1 MSNSLIAYIDGV
13 RVGVVEQTSG
23 GQLTFTY
30 DDTYSPASTP
40 LSVAMPIVPGA
51 VYKHRIVAPFLQG
64 LLPDNNETLEAIARN
79 HHTSARNPFALL
91 RHVGEDTAGALQ
103 LLPPDEPAGD
113 AEQQSGDIEFFSDDD
128 FEDLIDGIVED
139 AGAWQRRRDDIRW
152 SLAGA
157 QPKVALYRE
166 EATGQWGLPRDATPT
181 TYILKPAGP
190 DSRHDVNEFLTMRAA
205 RNLGL
210 DVADHEVM
218 RTRRGHHVFVSRRY
232 DRVVGDGGRLHRVHQ
247 EDFAQ
252 ALSVDPARKYQS
264 DGGPGVAEFAR
275 VLLALS
281 PSVVQDAT
289 LRLFEGLVYS
299 IASVNTDAHAKNYS
313 LLHPGRR
320 TRLAPLY
327 DLGSNVLYDGAQP
340 LESAVSIGGQRRMNR
355 IGMPEFVKT
364 ARLLR
369 IDAHRATEIVD
380 RIRGGVAGAFAS
392 ALAELEADDPGR
404 AHAASVANGVSAMA
418 AERGWSDAGNQR

>member
-1 MSNSLIAYIDGV
+1 MSELIAYIDGH
-13 RVGVVEQTSG
+13 RIGVVEQSRG
-23 GQLTFTY
+23 GQLTFRY
-30 DDTYSPASTP
+30 DDDYSPASTP
-40 LSVAMPIVPGA
+40 LSVAMPIVAGA

-103 LLPPDEPAGD
+103 LLPPEEPASD
-113 AEQQSGDIEFFSDDD
+113 AEQQIGDIEYLSDDD
-128 FEDLIDGIVED
+128 FEELIDGIVAD

-157 QPKVALYRE
+157 QPKVALYRDDD
-166 EATGQWGLPRDATPT
+166 TGRWGLPRDATPT
-181 TYILKPAGP
+181 TYILKPAGA

-205 RNLGL
+205 RYLGL
-210 DVADHEVM
+210 NVADHDVM
-218 RTRRGHHVFVSRRY
+218 RTQRGHHVFVSHRY
-232 DRVVGDGGRLHRVHQ
+232 DRVRDEGGRLHRVHQ

-252 ALSVDPARKYQS
+252 ALSVDPTRKYQA
-264 DGGPGVAEFAR
+264 DGGPGVADFAR
-275 VLLALS
+275 VLLSLA
-281 PSVVQDAT
+281 PSVVRDAT
-289 LRLFEGLVYS
+289 EQLFEGLVFS

-327 DLGSNVLYDGAQP
+327 DLGSNVLYSGAQP
-340 LESAVSIGGQRRMNR
+340 VESAVNIGGQRRMNR
-355 IGMPEFVKT
+355 IGTAELVRC

-369 IDAHRATEIVD
+369 IDEATATATID
-380 RIRGGVAGAFAS
+380 RIRGGVAAAFAT
-392 ALAELEADDPGR
+392 ALGDVRADDGGR
-404 AHAASVANGVSAMA
+404 AHAVEIANGIAAMT
-418 AERGWSDAGNQR
+418 AERGWAAG